1 MSYNNE
7 GIISEQEMK
16 DIISGLNYD
25 YEIKKKDYNAY
36 RGSRNLQDR
45 DTMVEEQLWI
55 IKKFE

>member
-7 GIISEQEMK
+7 GIIKEQEMK
-16 DIISGLNYD
+16 ELIEELNYE

-36 RGSRNLQDR
+36 RGSRNLESR

-55 IKKFE
+55 IKKI